1 MFQFPGYLSL
11 GLSFSSED
19 DIAFSMPGSPIRT
32 SACLRFLTARRRF
45 SQFGASFFSFEWP
58 GILRTPLP
66 TWSVGSLVSSLCF
79 LQDFSSFDENCY
91 FFNCFSVLSSTTCFQ
106 DLFSSY
112 LLCLFFQI
120 CVWWFS
126 KIDFCLRFVQRS
138 YNLTFESLS
147 VNKYFIFF

>member
-1 MFQFPGYLSL
+1 MVPPASDKIPRVSPYSGCSSLPLPISPTGLSPSSAVLPFTFGYLLLLLSQNPFNPISRWFGLLPFRSPLLGESLLFSSPPGTWMFQFPGYLSL

-66 TWSVGSLVSSLCF
+66 T
-79 LQDFSSFDENCY
+79 
-91 FFNCFSVLSSTTCFQ
+91 
-106 DLFSSY
+106 
-112 LLCLFFQI
+112 
-120 CVWWFS
+120 
-126 KIDFCLRFVQRS
+126 
-138 YNLTFESLS
+138 
-147 VNKYFIFF
+147 